1 MREIF
6 NSHPVSV
13 LKKEI
18 SKTNIKGYSKMKKAQ
33 IVDLM
38 MKNKERF
45 KHIKM
50 AEKKAP
56 APAKKAPEPKPAP
69 AKKKK
74 IKFNVLPKTPSLK
87 ELEDEEK
94 RLRKLARPVKTGV
107 LWNKEFEKVKDKS
120 RKELFE
126 IIEKLNVKI
135 RKKYGADN
143 PEGKRN
149 DTNMGTLKRARRY
162 VATEL
167 AFENSG
173 LYEVLDKIRLHP
185 DNQLK

>member
-1 MREIF
+1 
-6 NSHPVSV
+6 
-13 LKKEI
+13 
-18 SKTNIKGYSKMKKAQ
+18 MKKAE

-45 KHIKM
+45 SYIKM

-56 APAKKAPEPKPAP
+56 VKKEPVKKAPVKKAPPAQKKKQKFKVIRPKPAP
-69 AKKKK
+69 KKQKFKVNRLSPAVEQEIKK
-74 IKFNVLPKTPSLK
+74 
-87 ELEDEEK
+87 LEDEEK
-94 RLRKLARPVKTGV
+94 RLLKLARPVKTGV

-135 RKKYGADN
+135 RKKYGEDN
-143 PEGKRN
+143 PEGKGN
-149 DTNMGTLKRARRY
+149 YTNMGTLKRARRY

-173 LYEVLDKIRLHP
+173 LYEVSDKLRLAYKKVP
-185 DNQLK
+185 KA